1 MSTRTLRRTALVGGL
16 AFTATWIAG
25 LLVAPAGTDVTS
37 SGTEVVAAIRPHA
50 GATALQYGLTELV
63 PAVVLAL
70 TVGAVAAYA
79 ARVGT
84 ARADERLVATARL
97 LRRTAVTA
105 GAISAFQGALG
116 LALALV
122 AVPRGADGA
131 AGLLFETLNRA
142 DGVKM
147 FVLAG
152 MALLGVRLGRL
163 GVLPAWLT
171 PVAALLAVSVA
182 ASGVGYLLLVT
193 ALAAAAYVSL
203 PLLLVW
209 VTGSGLAV
217 ARRLGDGR

>member
-1 MSTRTLRRTALVGGL
+1 MSTSTLRSTALVGGI

-37 SGTEVVAAIRPHA
+37 TGAEVVAAIRPHA
-50 GATALQYGLTELV
+50 GATALQYVLTELV
-63 PAVVLAL
+63 PAVVLAV

-97 LRRTAVTA
+97 LRRTAIAA
-105 GAISAFQGALG
+105 GGISAFQGTLG

-131 AGLLFETLNRA
+131 AVLLFETVNRA

-152 MALLGVRLGRL
+152 MALLGLRLGRL
-163 GVLPAWLT
+163 GVLPTWLT
-171 PVAALLAVSVA
+171 PVATLLAVSVA
-182 ASGVGYLLLVT
+182 VSGVGYLLLVT
-193 ALAAAAYVSL
+193 TLAAAAYVSL

-209 VTGSGLAV
+209 VTGSGLAA